1 MPVSPIEYR
10 YGRNEIK
17 SIFTDESRLRYMLR
31 VESALAYGE
40 WKNGLIPEKAYMD
53 ISDAVSSGRVKNN
66 RVNEIEKETKHDVM
80 AMIRALTEQCST
92 GGSYVHYGVTSNDIL
107 DTATALQLKDFYS
120 YLLSDLTALQAA
132 LMELVIRHRD
142 TVMVGRTHGQQ
153 ASPITFGLKM
163 SVYLNEVGRHIERA
177 IETRKRVL
185 VGKILGPV
193 GTGAAL
199 GEKALQVQESVM
211 EFLGIG
217 AEDGATQVVD
227 RDRYIEYLQ
236 LISNIATS
244 LEKFTT
250 EVRNLQRTEID
261 EVSEYFNTN
270 SQVGS
275 SSMPSKRNPI
285 ESENVCS
292 LARFIRSLVSPEYEA
307 AVTWHE
313 RDLTN
318 SALERFTIPY
328 SSVLIDHILVKTT
341 NIFSR
346 LSVNSERMRT
356 TALSNELAMSE
367 NVVKLLVTSGMPRQ
381 EAHELVRLSA
391 MESLATGKKLSETI
405 SGKTELLTPDELR
418 NAMRPELFTGVA
430 GAICDRSVRSAKEI
444 RKSLEGEVFA
454 R

>member
-10 YGRNEIK
+10 YGRKEIK

-31 VESALAYGE
+31 VEGALAYGE
-40 WKNGLIPEKAYMD
+40 WKNGLIPEKAYRD
-53 ISDAVSSGRVKNN
+53 ISDAVSSGRVNVS

-80 AMIRALTEQCST
+80 AMIRALTEQCGT
-92 GGSYVHYGVTSNDIL
+92 GGAYVHYGVTSNDIL

-120 YLLSDLTALQAA
+120 YLLSDLIALQSA
-132 LMELVIRHRD
+132 LMELVVRYRD
-142 TVMVGRTHGQQ
+142 SVMVGRTHGQQ

-211 EFLGIG
+211 EFLEIG

-244 LEKFTT
+244 LEKFAT
-250 EVRNLQRTEID
+250 EIRNLQRTEID
-261 EVSEYFNTN
+261 EVSEYFDSKN
-270 SQVGS
+270 QVGS
-275 SSMPSKRNPI
+275 SSMPSKRNPV

-292 LARFIRSLVSPEYEA
+292 LARFIRSMVYPEYEA

-328 SSVLIDHILVKTT
+328 SSVLIDYILVKTT
-341 NIFSR
+341 NIFSK
-346 LSVNSERMRT
+346 LSVNSERMRS

-367 NVVKLLVTSGMPRQ
+367 NIVKLLVARGMPRQ

-391 MESLATGKKLSETI
+391 MESLATRKKLSETI
-405 SGKTELLTPDELR
+405 LGKTEILAPDELR
-418 NAMRPELFTGVA
+418 NAMKPELFIGAA

>member
-17 SIFTDESRLRYMLR
+17 SIFTDESRLRYMLL

-40 WKNGLIPEKAYMD
+40 WKNGLIPEKAYRD
-53 ISDAVSSGRVKNN
+53 ISDAVSSGRVKIS

-80 AMIRALTEQCST
+80 AMIRALTEQCGT
-92 GGSYVHYGVTSNDIL
+92 GGAYVHYGVTSNDIL

-120 YLLSDLTALQAA
+120 YLLSDLIALQSA
-132 LMELVIRHRD
+132 LMELVVRHRD

-199 GEKALQVQESVM
+199 GEKALQVQESAM

-217 AEDGATQVVD
+217 AEEGATQVVD

-250 EVRNLQRTEID
+250 EIRNLQRTEID
-261 EVSEYFNTN
+261 EVSEYFDSKN
-270 SQVGS
+270 QVGS
-275 SSMPSKRNPI
+275 SSMPSKRNPV

-292 LARFIRSLVSPEYEA
+292 LARFIRSLVYPEYEA

-328 SSVLIDHILVKTT
+328 SSVLIDYILVKTT
-341 NIFSR
+341 NIFTK
-346 LSVNSERMRT
+346 LSVNSEKMRS

-367 NVVKLLVTSGMPRQ
+367 NIVKLLVARGMPRQ

-391 MESLATGKKLSETI
+391 MEALATGKKLSETI
-405 SGKTELLTPDELR
+405 PGKTKILAPDELR
-418 NAMRPELFTGVA
+418 NAMKPELFIGAA
-430 GAICDRSVRSAKEI
+430 GAICDRSVRSAREI
-444 RKSLEGEVFA
+444 RKSLESEVFV

>member
-17 SIFTDESRLRYMLR
+17 SLFTDEARLRYMLR
-31 VESALAYGE
+31 VESATAYGE
-40 WKNGLIPEKAYMD
+40 WKNGLIPEEAYRD
-53 ISDAVSSGRVKNN
+53 ISDTVSSGRVKIS

-80 AMIRALTEQCST
+80 AMIRALTEQC
-92 GGSYVHYGVTSNDIL
+92 GAGRPYVHYGVTSNDIL

-120 YLLSDLTALQAA
+120 FLLSDLTALQSA
-132 LMELVIRHRD
+132 LMELVVRHRD
-142 TVMVGRTHGQQ
+142 TIMVGRTHGQQ

-177 IETRKRVL
+177 VETRKRVL

-211 EFLGIG
+211 GFLGIG
-217 AEDGATQVVD
+217 IEEGATQIVD

-250 EVRNLQRTEID
+250 EIRNLQRTEID
-261 EVSEYFNTN
+261 EVSEYFNMD

-285 ESENVCS
+285 ESENVSS
-292 LARFIRSLVSPEYEA
+292 LARFIRSLVYPEYEA

-328 SSVLIDHILVKTT
+328 SSVLIDYILVKTT
-341 NIFSR
+341 NIFSK
-346 LSVNSERMRT
+346 LTVNSKRMRA

-367 NVVKLLVTSGMPRQ
+367 NVVKLLVANGMPRQ
-381 EAHELVRLSA
+381 EAHELVRSSA
-391 MESLATGKKLSETI
+391 MESLASGKRLSETL
-405 SGKTELLTPDELR
+405 SGKTEILTPDALR
-418 NAMRPELFTGVA
+418 NALKPELFIGVA
-430 GAICDRSVRSAKEI
+430 GTICDRSVSFAKEI
-444 RKSLEGEVFA
+444 RKSLEGEVIA
-454 R
+454 H

>member
-10 YGRNEIK
+10 YGRKEIK

-31 VESALAYGE
+31 VEGALAYGE
-40 WKNGLIPEKAYMD
+40 WKNGLIPEKAYRD
-53 ISDAVSSGRVKNN
+53 ISDAVSSGRVNIS

-80 AMIRALTEQCST
+80 AMIRALTEQCGT
-92 GGSYVHYGVTSNDIL
+92 GGAYVHYGVTSNDIL

-120 YLLSDLTALQAA
+120 YLLSDLIALQSA
-132 LMELVIRHRD
+132 LMELVVRYRD
-142 TVMVGRTHGQQ
+142 SVMVGRTHGQQ

-211 EFLGIG
+211 EFLEIG

-244 LEKFTT
+244 LEKFAT
-250 EVRNLQRTEID
+250 EIRNLQRTEID
-261 EVSEYFNTN
+261 EVSEYFDSKN
-270 SQVGS
+270 QVGS
-275 SSMPSKRNPI
+275 SSMPSKRNPV

-292 LARFIRSLVSPEYEA
+292 LARFIRSMVYPEYEA

-328 SSVLIDHILVKTT
+328 SSVLIDYILVKTT
-341 NIFSR
+341 NIFSK
-346 LSVNSERMRT
+346 LSVNSERMRS

-367 NVVKLLVTSGMPRQ
+367 NIVKLLVARGMPRQ

-391 MESLATGKKLSETI
+391 MESLATRKKLSETI
-405 SGKTELLTPDELR
+405 LGKTEILAPDELR
-418 NAMRPELFTGVA
+418 NAMKPELFIGAA

>member
-10 YGRNEIK
+10 YGRKEIK

-31 VESALAYGE
+31 VEGALAYGE
-40 WKNGLIPEKAYMD
+40 WKNGLIPEKAYRD
-53 ISDAVSSGRVKNN
+53 ISDAVSSGRVNIS

-80 AMIRALTEQCST
+80 AMIRALTEQCGT
-92 GGSYVHYGVTSNDIL
+92 GGAYVHYGVTSNDIL

-120 YLLSDLTALQAA
+120 FLLSDLIALQSA
-132 LMELVIRHRD
+132 LMELVVRYRD
-142 TVMVGRTHGQQ
+142 SVMVGRTHGQQ

-163 SVYLNEVGRHIERA
+163 SLYLNELGRHIERA
-177 IETRKRVL
+177 IQTRKRVL

-211 EFLGIG
+211 EFLEIG

-244 LEKFTT
+244 LEKFAT
-250 EVRNLQRTEID
+250 EIRNLQRTEID
-261 EVSEYFNTN
+261 EVSEYFDSKN
-270 SQVGS
+270 QVGS
-275 SSMPSKRNPI
+275 SSMPSKRNPV

-292 LARFIRSLVSPEYEA
+292 LARFIRSMVYPEYEA

-328 SSVLIDHILVKTT
+328 SSVLIDYILVKTT
-341 NIFSR
+341 NIFSK
-346 LSVNSERMRT
+346 LSVNSERMRS

-367 NVVKLLVTSGMPRQ
+367 NIVKLLVARGMPRQ

-391 MESLATGKKLSETI
+391 MESLATRKKLSETI
-405 SGKTELLTPDELR
+405 LGKTEILAPDELR
-418 NAMRPELFTGVA
+418 NAMKPELFIGAA

>member
-10 YGRNEIK
+10 YGRKEIK
-17 SIFTDESRLRYMLR
+17 SIFTDKSRLRYMLR
-31 VESALAYGE
+31 VEGALAYGE
-40 WKNGLIPEKAYMD
+40 WKNGLIPEKAYRD
-53 ISDAVSSGRVKNN
+53 ISDAVSSGRVNIS

-80 AMIRALTEQCST
+80 AMIRALTEQCGT
-92 GGSYVHYGVTSNDIL
+92 GGAYVHYGVTSNDIL

-120 YLLSDLTALQAA
+120 YLLSDLIALQSA
-132 LMELVIRHRD
+132 LMELVVRYRD
-142 TVMVGRTHGQQ
+142 SVMVGRTHGQQ

-211 EFLGIG
+211 EFLEIG

-244 LEKFTT
+244 LEKFAT
-250 EVRNLQRTEID
+250 EIRNLQRTEID
-261 EVSEYFNTN
+261 EVSEYFDSKN
-270 SQVGS
+270 QVGS
-275 SSMPSKRNPI
+275 SSMPSKRNPV

-292 LARFIRSLVSPEYEA
+292 LARFIRSMVYPEYEA

-328 SSVLIDHILVKTT
+328 SSVLIDYILVKTT
-341 NIFSR
+341 NIFSK
-346 LSVNSERMRT
+346 LSVNSERMRS

-367 NVVKLLVTSGMPRQ
+367 NIVKLLVARGMPRQ

-391 MESLATGKKLSETI
+391 MESLATRKKLSETI
-405 SGKTELLTPDELR
+405 LGKTEILAPDELR
-418 NAMRPELFTGVA
+418 NAMKPELFIGAA

-444 RKSLEGEVFA
+444 RKSLEDEVFA